1 MTGGSLNFKDFFRK
15 LAVLLLDV
23 FIASSTVGGAWV
35 KGCNTPLPAHNCCVS
50 RREVQKK
57 NFQFRFP
64 INTITTTTTTTTTTS
79 N

>member
-1 MTGGSLNFKDFFRK
+1 MTNLFGPFFQKKIFLLMTGGSLNFKDFFRK

-57 NFQFRFP
+57 KLS
-64 INTITTTTTTTTTTS
+64 I
-79 N
+79 

>member
-57 NFQFRFP
+57 KLS
-64 INTITTTTTTTTTTS
+64 I
-79 N
+79 

>member
-35 KGCNTPLPAHNCCVS
+35 KGCNTPLPAHNCCMS

-57 NFQFRFP
+57 TFNLDFRL
-64 INTITTTTTTTTTTS
+64 IQ
-79 N
+79 